1 MSVDNNQGVVGVHSL
16 ERDTRPRRIR
26 REAGELDNLNYDA
39 VWVKIQESSRMVDSS
54 VATVGQDVPCCMYH
68 HFATARLICIML
80 KLFFFLRSEEVLLLI
95 NSTQAEA
102 STGAFIE
109 KYSHVVPHMVGMIK
123 GYAYNPRVQTLDRRL
138 VMIQTPARGGSY

>member
-1 MSVDNNQGVVGVHSL
+1 MCLVVCTTIL
-16 ERDTRPRRIR
+16 
-26 REAGELDNLNYDA
+26 
-39 VWVKIQESSRMVDSS
+39 
-54 VATVGQDVPCCMYH
+54 
-68 HFATARLICIML
+68 RLHGSYVL
-80 KLFFFLRSEEVLLLI
+80 YYVETFFFLRSGEVLLLI